1 MRESVEKSKKEIAAE
16 NKAATDALKQ
26 LKARIS
32 SELANGKNVIGD
44 LKAVAKNYAAAK
56 KTAEKKANDKN
67 LAKLDEAAAAYAQ
80 GVDRLVAVESVVAAL
95 LADVRKN
102 YNVLASNEKKEKIAE
117 KLMAE
122 LAEYSAGVG
131 ASIEKNRKPI
141 LELAELPEVNLE
153 VAAEPEAPAE
163 DAIPEAPIVAVKPE
177 PAAPAPAPAPT
188 PVAES
193 GASASARVAPVQID
207 VSGIVERA
215 VAATMK
221 KLTDVID
228 KKLEDYAASHTA
240 APAAIASAS
249 ADGVARVAELEAHIF
264 EDEQFL
270 VDKLTAM
277 VDKLSCLTHS
287 IADLTAAYMEISA
300 KQAEVSE
307 LQKKTSDTQRH
318 TLREQEGIQV
328 NQRIIAQD
336 QISLAKDQALLRDQQ
351 KANTERQA
359 AIVEAQKAMEENQRV
374 VVETQ
379 STLEEA
385 MKSVMQTQKEIIA
398 AQQSI
403 INGNT
408 KNADL
413 QSEISAKQAEAL
425 ALQREALSAQKQLLR
440 DQKAFNEKQKGGST
454 TAKKRAA
461 ATENSQ
467 G

>member
-1 MRESVEKSKKEIAAE
+1 MRESVEKSKKEIVAE
-16 NKAATDALKQ
+16 NKAATDAIKQ
-26 LKARIS
+26 LKARIN

-80 GVDRLVAVESVVAAL
+80 GVDRLIAVEAVVAAL

-102 YNVLASNEKKEKIAE
+102 YNVLVSNEKKEKNAE

-122 LAEYSAGVG
+122 LSEYTAGVG
-131 ASIEKNRKPI
+131 ASVEKNRKPI

-153 VAAEPEAPAE
+153 VAAEPEAPVE

-177 PAAPAPAPAPT
+177 PAAPAPAP
-188 PVAES
+188 VAEP
-193 GASASARVAPVQID
+193 AAAASARVAPVQID

-240 APAAIASAS
+240 APVIASAS
-249 ADGVARVAELEAHIF
+249 ADGVAKVAELEAHIF

-277 VDKLSCLTHS
+277 VDKLSGLTHS

-336 QISLAKDQALLRDQQ
+336 QIALAKDQALLRDQQ

-359 AIVEAQKAMEENQRV
+359 AIVEAQKAMEETQKV

-440 DQKAFNEKQKGGST
+440 DQKALNEKQKGGT
-454 TAKKRAA
+454 TAKKRASA
-461 ATENSQ
+461 PASENSE

>member
-102 YNVLASNEKKEKIAE
+102 YNVLASNEKKEKIVE

-177 PAAPAPAPAPT
+177 PAAPAPAPT

-277 VDKLSCLTHS
+277 VDKLSGLTHG

-461 ATENSQ
+461 ATENSE